1 MIRYIHGQTAF
12 CFYVLDQMA
21 LHVYLQKVI
30 CGKNETSL
38 VHVRFLSGIGSGSI
52 AIFKHKNVH
61 TMHFLF
67 VFKLLFEKKGG
78 GIFGDHN
85 LPSGDQ
91 KFILDRQLALV
102 LKSYFRTLLNLF
114 SRCNRKKESLF
125 VLLEAIHF
133 QAHFCFDH
141 FYGM

>member
-1 MIRYIHGQTAF
+1 MIRYSHGQTAF
-12 CFYVLDQMA
+12 CSYVLDQMS

-91 KFILDRQLALV
+91 KFILDRQLAPV
-102 LKSYFRTLLNLF
+102 LKS
-114 SRCNRKKESLF
+114 
-125 VLLEAIHF
+125 
-133 QAHFCFDH
+133 
-141 FYGM
+141 

>member
-1 MIRYIHGQTAF
+1 MAAMFRGSYRKKIEFWYDQCSHEQTAF
-12 CFYVLDQMA
+12 CSNVLGQIA

-30 CGKNETSL
+30 CGKNKTSL
-38 VHVRFLSGIGSGSI
+38 VHVRLLSGIGSESS
-52 AIFKHKNVH
+52 AIFEHKNVH

-91 KFILDRQLALV
+91 KFILDHQLALI
-102 LKSYFRTLLNLF
+102 LK
-114 SRCNRKKESLF
+114 
-125 VLLEAIHF
+125 
-133 QAHFCFDH
+133 
-141 FYGM
+141 G